1 MLVGDPPEGLPG
13 AVPKPQRRA
22 IDSSGSGSSASAR
35 QDADL
40 LGEPALQLRGLIR
53 APREAARRA
62 AAWSPYRSYA
72 ASYRWRLANLP
83 EA

>member
-1 MLVGDPPEGLPG
+1 MP
-13 AVPKPQRRA
+13 
-22 IDSSGSGSSASAR
+22 ISSVNLRCSW
-35 QDADL
+35 
-40 LGEPALQLRGLIR
+40 RGLIR

-72 ASYRWRLANLP
+72 ASYLWRLANLP